1 MKRLLAIFC
10 ALAAT
15 ALLAGCGIA
24 AAPENGSINSEE
36 LRKAQAL
43 VITDEGSEE
52 SREITDPDTIKAFV
66 EELRLDEWELA
77 ELPEDAQPQRTISFY
92 QAPTR
97 TLLDDGGDM
106 KHVGDLIIYQ
116 DTDCVTLSVSVLS
129 ANFQIPEEAADYL
142 EGL

>member
-15 ALLAGCGIA
+15 ALLAGCG
-24 AAPENGSINSEE
+24 APSEDGSINSEE
-36 LRKAQAL
+36 LLKAQAL
-43 VITDEGSEE
+43 VITDEGAEE